1 MDKMK
6 NSGMSETMQT
16 LTRKSA
22 CVMLSLLLLLSA
34 VLPVKAAAETA
45 SAKVVRVGSFEDTF
59 NYVNEKG
66 ARKGYGYELLETL
79 SGYTGWQFEYVTC
92 DWSDCFEKLKNGEV
106 DIIGGISYTEDRTQE
121 MLFSD
126 ESMGVE
132 KYYLYADL
140 SRADI
145 SASDFKTLNGKK
157 IGVLMG
163 TEPEVMLAEWEE
175 KYGLKTEHVNISN
188 NEDVKQ
194 KLANHEIDCFVSLE
208 ESFWAE
214 RGISTITRV
223 GESGIYYAINKNRPD
238 IKEELDDAMR
248 ALDEAVPFYTADL
261 YKRYFSMD
269 YTPILTGEEKA
280 WLRKHGAIRM
290 GFLAS
295 DSGVSTY
302 DPATGEFTGVI
313 TDYIQFAADCL
324 GNQELEFQLV
334 GYDSKEA
341 ELDALKSGEIDM
353 IFHCDQNP
361 NLAEEYH
368 FACTNTT
375 WTSNLMAVTNK
386 QHFNENNVNRIVV
399 PQNKLSLKKYLAFYY
414 PQWEIVDCDTQ
425 EDAARLVKDGQA
437 DCFVTGISSENK
449 YSKKYSFYSV
459 PLVNP
464 VRSCFAVNSGNR
476 SLLSILNKTI
486 KAMPVN
492 MLAGALAMYKSSARK
507 VTLSDF
513 IRDNFFKV
521 MLISSIAVAV
531 VLLTILMLLQK
542 ARKAEAAAR
551 KAASDTQELNAK
563 LQVAVEK
570 AESANRAKS
579 TFLSNMSH
587 DIRTPMNAIIGF
599 TTLALSNI
607 DDTDRVKDYL
617 GKTLASSNH
626 LLSLIND
633 VLDMSR
639 IESGKIHLEEVEVNL
654 SDVLHDLKTIV
665 SGQIYAKQ
673 LELYMD
679 AMDVTDEDVYCD
691 KTRLNQILLNL
702 LSNAIKF
709 TPAGG
714 TVSVRVRQLA
724 GKVRGCGQYE
734 FRIKDNGIGMSQEF
748 AQKIFEP
755 FERER
760 TSTVSRIQ
768 GTGLGMAITK
778 NIVDMMGG
786 TIEVQTAQGK
796 GTEFTVCVPMRAQT
810 EQRPV
815 EKITE
820 LEGLKALVV
829 DDDFN
834 TCDSVTKML
843 VKVGMRAEWTLSG
856 KEAVLRARQSI
867 EMSDVY
873 HAYIIDWR
881 LPDMNG
887 IEVTRQIRS
896 LHDDTPIII
905 LTAYDWSDIEVEAKA
920 AGVTAF
926 CAKPMFMS
934 DLRETL
940 MSALGQ
946 KPADAVQRLLPEK
959 NADFKGKHILL
970 VEDNELNREIAQEIL
985 REYGFLVDSAENG
998 AVAVEKVSTTAP
1010 GSYDLVL
1017 MDVQMPIM
1025 DGYTATR
1032 KIRARRPK
1040 PLKSLRRH
1048 HGAGGRLGTQRRRV
1062 GHHPPLQTLRKAQLQ
1077 PCGGR
1082 RQPHEAHEHCHEA
1095 AVLSAVPAGLY

>member
-92 DWSDCFEKLKNGEV
+92 DWSDCFEKLKNGEI

-126 ESMGVE
+126 EPMGVE

-140 SRADI
+140 ARADI

-280 WLRKHGAIRM
+280 WLKEHGAIKM
-290 GFLAS
+290 GFLTS

-386 QHFNENNVNRIVV
+386 QHFNENNVNRIAV

-513 IRDNFFKV
+513 IKDNFFKV

-639 IESGKIHLEEVEVNL
+639 IESGKIQLEEVEVNL

-724 GKVRGCGQYE
+724 GKVHGCGQYE
-734 FRIKDNGIGMSQEF
+734 FRIKDNGIGMSPEF

-760 TSTVSRIQ
+760 TSTVSGIQ

-926 CAKPMFMS
+926 CSKPMFMS

-985 REYGFLVDSAENG
+985 QEYGFLVDTAENG
-998 AVAVEKVSTTAP
+998 AVAVEKVSTAAP

-1032 KIRARRPK
+1032 KIRALDDPARAKLPILAMTANAFDEDRRNALESGMNGFLSK
-1040 PLKSLRRH
+1040 PIVIGDLVQELHKIL
-1048 HGAGGRLGTQRRRV
+1048 
-1062 GHHPPLQTLRKAQLQ
+1062 
-1077 PCGGR
+1077 
-1082 RQPHEAHEHCHEA
+1082 
-1095 AVLSAVPAGLY
+1095 

>member
-22 CVMLSLLLLLSA
+22 CVVLSLLLLLSA

-45 SAKVVRVGSFEDTF
+45 PAKVVRVGSFEDTF

-92 DWSDCFEKLKNGEV
+92 DWSDCFEKLENGEI
-106 DIIGGISYTEDRTQE
+106 DIMGGISYTEDRTEE

-126 ESMGVE
+126 EPMGVE

-163 TEPEVMLAEWEE
+163 TEPEVMLTEWEE
-175 KYGLKTEHVNISN
+175 KYGLETEHVNISN

-280 WLRKHGAIRM
+280 WLREHGAIRM
-290 GFLAS
+290 GFLTS
-295 DSGVSTY
+295 DSGVSTF

-353 IFHCDQNP
+353 IFHFDQNP

-386 QHFNENNVNRIVV
+386 QHFNENNVNRIAV

-425 EDAARLVKDGQA
+425 EDAAKLVKDGQA

-449 YSKKYSFYSV
+449 YSFYSV
-459 PLVNP
+459 PLLNP
-464 VRSCFAVNSGNR
+464 VKSCFAVNSGNR

-513 IRDNFFKV
+513 IKDNFFKV

-551 KAASDTQELNAK
+551 KAANDTQELNAK

-579 TFLSNMSH
+579 TFLFNMSH
-587 DIRTPMNAIIGF
+587 DIRTPMNAIIGY
-599 TTLALSNI
+599 A
-607 DDTDRVKDYL
+607 D
-617 GKTLASSNH
+617 LASRHLDAPAKLEKYMENIQICGQNLLVLLNNVLDLARIENDRTEIEYSVSDIEKDFRNCIAMFQNQADSKGQTLTVTTH
-626 LLSLIND
+626 LLYPY
-633 VLDMSR
+633 
-639 IESGKIHLEEVEVNL
+639 
-654 SDVLHDLKTIV
+654 
-665 SGQIYAKQ
+665 IYADVPHLTEICTNLVSNAVK
-673 LELYMD
+673 YTG
-679 AMDVTDEDVYCD
+679 ACGTIHCDVTQKPGKKEGWCD
-691 KTRLNQILLNL
+691 
-702 LSNAIKF
+702 
-709 TPAGG
+709 
-714 TVSVRVRQLA
+714 TVITVA
-724 GKVRGCGQYE
+724 
-734 FRIKDNGIGMSQEF
+734 DNGIGMSQEF
-748 AQKIFEP
+748 QKHIFEP

-760 TSTVSRIQ
+760 TSTVSKVEGSGI
-768 GTGLGMAITK
+768 GMGIVKKLVGL
-778 NIVDMMGG
+778 MGG
-786 TIEVQTAQGK
+786 TV
-796 GTEFTVCVPMRAQT
+796 
-810 EQRPV
+810 
-815 EKITE
+815 
-820 LEGLKALVV
+820 
-829 DDDFN
+829 
-834 TCDSVTKML
+834 
-843 VKVGMRAEWTLSG
+843 
-856 KEAVLRARQSI
+856 
-867 EMSDVY
+867 
-873 HAYIIDWR
+873 
-881 LPDMNG
+881 
-887 IEVTRQIRS
+887 
-896 LHDDTPIII
+896 
-905 LTAYDWSDIEVEAKA
+905 EVESRIGVGSTFIVTIPCRIASQEETQAKRDTTSSDKKSLFGVKILLTEDNDLNAEIAAELLQEEGCTVDRAKDGVECVDMLEKA
-920 AGVTAF
+920 A
-926 CAKPMFMS
+926 
-934 DLRETL
+934 
-940 MSALGQ
+940 
-946 KPADAVQRLLPEK
+946 
-959 NADFKGKHILL
+959 
-970 VEDNELNREIAQEIL
+970 
-985 REYGFLVDSAENG
+985 NG
-998 AVAVEKVSTTAP
+998 T
-1010 GSYDLVL
+1010 YQLIL
-1017 MDVQMPIM
+1017 MDVQMPVM
-1025 DGYTATR
+1025 NGYDAAK
-1032 KIRARRPK
+1032 KIRRMEDPQKADIPIIAMTANAFSEDRQAALDAGMNDHVAK
-1040 PLKSLRRH
+1040 PINMNVLVP
-1048 HGAGGRLGTQRRRV
+1048 TI
-1062 GHHPPLQTLRKAQLQ
+1062 RKYL
-1077 PCGGR
+1077 
-1082 RQPHEAHEHCHEA
+1082 
-1095 AVLSAVPAGLY
+1095 

>member
-92 DWSDCFEKLKNGEV
+92 DWSDCFEKLKNGEI

-126 ESMGVE
+126 EPMGVE

-295 DSGVSTY
+295 DSGVSTF

-386 QHFNENNVNRIVV
+386 QHFNENNVNRIAV

-513 IRDNFFKV
+513 IKDNFFKV

-724 GKVRGCGQYE
+724 GKVHGCGQYE

-998 AVAVEKVSTTAP
+998 AVAVEKASTAAP

-1032 KIRARRPK
+1032 KIRALDDPARAKLPILAMTANAFDEDRRNALESGMNGFLSK
-1040 PLKSLRRH
+1040 PIVIDDLVQELHKIL
-1048 HGAGGRLGTQRRRV
+1048 
-1062 GHHPPLQTLRKAQLQ
+1062 
-1077 PCGGR
+1077 
-1082 RQPHEAHEHCHEA
+1082 
-1095 AVLSAVPAGLY
+1095 

>member
-1 MDKMK
+1 
-6 NSGMSETMQT
+6 MQT

-92 DWSDCFEKLKNGEV
+92 DWSDCFEKLKNGEI

-126 ESMGVE
+126 EPMGVE

-140 SRADI
+140 ARADI

-295 DSGVSTY
+295 DSGVSTF

-386 QHFNENNVNRIVV
+386 QHFNENNVNRIAV

-513 IRDNFFKV
+513 IKDNFFMV
-521 MLISSIAVAV
+521 LLVSSIAVAV

-617 GKTLASSNH
+617 AKTLASSNH

-679 AMDVTDEDVYCD
+679 VMDVTDEDVYCD

-724 GKVRGCGQYE
+724 GKVHGCGQYE

-926 CAKPMFMS
+926 CSKPMFMS

-985 REYGFLVDSAENG
+985 QEYGFLVDSAENG
-998 AVAVEKVSTTAP
+998 AVAVEKVSTAAP

-1032 KIRARRPK
+1032 KIRALDDPARAKLPILAMTANAFDEDRRNALESGMNGFLSK
-1040 PLKSLRRH
+1040 PIVIGDLVQELHKIL
-1048 HGAGGRLGTQRRRV
+1048 
-1062 GHHPPLQTLRKAQLQ
+1062 
-1077 PCGGR
+1077 
-1082 RQPHEAHEHCHEA
+1082 
-1095 AVLSAVPAGLY
+1095 

>member
-79 SGYTGWQFEYVTC
+79 SGYAGWQFEYVTC
-92 DWSDCFEKLKNGEV
+92 DWSDCFEKLKNGEI

-126 ESMGVE
+126 EPMGVE

-295 DSGVSTY
+295 DSGVSTF

-386 QHFNENNVNRIVV
+386 QHFNENNVNRIAV

-425 EDAARLVKDGQA
+425 EDAAKLVKDGQA

-513 IRDNFFKV
+513 IKDNFFMALLV
-521 MLISSIAVAV
+521 SSIAVAAI
-531 VLLTILMLLQK
+531 LLTILKLLRK

-570 AESANRAKS
+570 AESANHAKS
-579 TFLSNMSH
+579 TFLFNMSH
-587 DIRTPMNAIIGF
+587 DIRTPMNAIIGY
-599 TTLALSNI
+599 A
-607 DDTDRVKDYL
+607 D
-617 GKTLASSNH
+617 LASRH
-626 LLSLIND
+626 LDDPAKLKNYMENIQVCGQNLLMLLNN
-633 VLDMSR
+633 VLDLAR
-639 IESGKIHLEEVEVNL
+639 IENDKTEMEYSV
-654 SDVLHDLKTIV
+654 SDIEKDFRNCVAMFRNQADSK
-665 SGQIYAKQ
+665 GQTLMVTTQLQYPYIYADIPH
-673 LELYMD
+673 LTEIC
-679 AMDVTDEDVYCD
+679 T
-691 KTRLNQILLNL
+691 NL
-702 LSNAIKF
+702 VSNAVKY
-709 TPAGG
+709 TGAGG
-714 TVSVRVRQLA
+714 TIRCNVTQKPGEKEGWCDTVVTVA
-724 GKVRGCGQYE
+724 
-734 FRIKDNGIGMSQEF
+734 DNGIGMSQEF
-748 AQKIFEP
+748 QKHIFEP

-760 TSTVSRIQ
+760 TSTVSKVEGSGI
-768 GTGLGMAITK
+768 GMGIVKKLVGL
-778 NIVDMMGG
+778 MGG
-786 TIEVQTAQGK
+786 T
-796 GTEFTVCVPMRAQT
+796 
-810 EQRPV
+810 
-815 EKITE
+815 
-820 LEGLKALVV
+820 
-829 DDDFN
+829 
-834 TCDSVTKML
+834 
-843 VKVGMRAEWTLSG
+843 
-856 KEAVLRARQSI
+856 
-867 EMSDVY
+867 
-873 HAYIIDWR
+873 
-881 LPDMNG
+881 
-887 IEVTRQIRS
+887 
-896 LHDDTPIII
+896 
-905 LTAYDWSDIEVEAKA
+905 
-920 AGVTAF
+920 
-926 CAKPMFMS
+926 
-934 DLRETL
+934 
-940 MSALGQ
+940 
-946 KPADAVQRLLPEK
+946 
-959 NADFKGKHILL
+959 
-970 VEDNELNREIAQEIL
+970 
-985 REYGFLVDSAENG
+985 
-998 AVAVEKVSTTAP
+998 VAVESRIGV
-1010 GSYDLVL
+1010 GSKFTVTIPCRIASEDETQAKRETNPSDQKCLCGTRILLTEDNDLNAEIAVELLQEEGCTVDRAKDGVECVDMLEKAANGTYQLIL
-1017 MDVQMPIM
+1017 MDIQMPVM
-1025 DGYTATR
+1025 NGYDAAR
-1032 KIRARRPK
+1032 KIRGLDDPQKANIPIIAMTANAFTEDRQVALDAGMNDHIAK
-1040 PLKSLRRH
+1040 PINMNVL
-1048 HGAGGRLGTQRRRV
+1048 V
-1062 GHHPPLQTLRKAQLQ
+1062 PTLRKYL
-1077 PCGGR
+1077 
-1082 RQPHEAHEHCHEA
+1082 
-1095 AVLSAVPAGLY
+1095 

>member
-1 MDKMK
+1 
-6 NSGMSETMQT
+6 MQT

-92 DWSDCFEKLKNGEV
+92 DWSDCFEKLKNGEI

-126 ESMGVE
+126 EPMGVE

-145 SASDFKTLNGKK
+145 SASDFKTLNGQK

-261 YKRYFSMD
+261 YQRYFSMD

-295 DSGVSTY
+295 DSGVSTF

-386 QHFNENNVNRIVV
+386 QHFNENNVNRIAV

-425 EDAARLVKDGQA
+425 EDAAKLVKDGQA

-513 IRDNFFKV
+513 IKDNFFKV

-679 AMDVTDEDVYCD
+679 VMDVTDEDVYCD

-724 GKVRGCGQYE
+724 GKVHGCGQYE

-926 CAKPMFMS
+926 CSKPMFMS

-946 KPADAVQRLLPEK
+946 NQTDAAQELLPQK
-959 NADFKGKHILL
+959 NADFKGRHILL

-985 REYGFLVDSAENG
+985 REYGFRVDTAENG
-998 AVAVEKVSTTAP
+998 AVAVEKVSTAAP

-1017 MDVQMPIM
+1017 MDVQMPVM

-1032 KIRARRPK
+1032 QIRALENPA
-1040 PLKSLRRH
+1040 L
-1048 HGAGGRLGTQRRRV
+1048 AGVPILAMTANAFDEDRRRAMES
-1062 GHHPPLQTLRKAQLQ
+1062 GMN
-1077 PCGGR
+1077 GF
-1082 RQPHEAHEHCHEA
+1082 
-1095 AVLSAVPAGLY
+1095 LSKPIVIGDLVQELHKIL

>member
-1 MDKMK
+1 
-6 NSGMSETMQT
+6 MQT

-79 SGYTGWQFEYVTC
+79 SGYAGWQFEYVTC
-92 DWSDCFEKLKNGEV
+92 DWSDCFEKLKNGEI

-126 ESMGVE
+126 EPMGVE

-295 DSGVSTY
+295 DSGVSTF

-386 QHFNENNVNRIVV
+386 QHFNENNVNRIAV

-513 IRDNFFKV
+513 IKDNFFKV

-760 TSTVSRIQ
+760 TSTVSGIQ

-940 MSALGQ
+940 MSALG
-946 KPADAVQRLLPEK
+946 
-959 NADFKGKHILL
+959 
-970 VEDNELNREIAQEIL
+970 
-985 REYGFLVDSAENG
+985 
-998 AVAVEKVSTTAP
+998 
-1010 GSYDLVL
+1010 
-1017 MDVQMPIM
+1017 
-1025 DGYTATR
+1025 
-1032 KIRARRPK
+1032 
-1040 PLKSLRRH
+1040 
-1048 HGAGGRLGTQRRRV
+1048 
-1062 GHHPPLQTLRKAQLQ
+1062 
-1077 PCGGR
+1077 
-1082 RQPHEAHEHCHEA
+1082 
-1095 AVLSAVPAGLY
+1095 

>member
-1 MDKMK
+1 
-6 NSGMSETMQT
+6 MQT

-92 DWSDCFEKLKNGEV
+92 DWSDCFEKLKNGEI

-126 ESMGVE
+126 EPMGVE

-295 DSGVSTY
+295 DSGVSTF

-386 QHFNENNVNRIVV
+386 QHFNENNVNRIAV

-513 IRDNFFKV
+513 IKDNFFKV

-531 VLLTILMLLQK
+531 VLLTILMLLRK

-691 KTRLNQILLNL
+691 RTRLNQILLNL

-926 CAKPMFMS
+926 CSKPMFMF

-946 KPADAVQRLLPEK
+946 KSADAVQGLLPDK

-998 AVAVEKVSTTAP
+998 AVAVEKVSTAAP

-1032 KIRARRPK
+1032 KIRALDDPARAKLPILAMTANAFDEDRRNALESGMNGFLSK
-1040 PLKSLRRH
+1040 PIVIDDLVQELHKIL
-1048 HGAGGRLGTQRRRV
+1048 
-1062 GHHPPLQTLRKAQLQ
+1062 
-1077 PCGGR
+1077 
-1082 RQPHEAHEHCHEA
+1082 
-1095 AVLSAVPAGLY
+1095 

>member
-1 MDKMK
+1 
-6 NSGMSETMQT
+6 MQT

-79 SGYTGWQFEYVTC
+79 SGYAGWQFEYVTC
-92 DWSDCFEKLKNGEV
+92 DWSDCFEKLKNGEI

-126 ESMGVE
+126 EPMGVE

-295 DSGVSTY
+295 DSGVSTF

-386 QHFNENNVNRIVV
+386 QHFIENNVNRIAV

-513 IRDNFFKV
+513 IKDNFFKV

-665 SGQIYAKQ
+665 SGQIHAKQ

-724 GKVRGCGQYE
+724 GQVRGCGQYE
-734 FRIKDNGIGMSQEF
+734 FRIKDNGIGMSPEF
-748 AQKIFEP
+748 AKKIFEP

-926 CAKPMFMS
+926 CSKPMFMS

-998 AVAVEKVSTTAP
+998 AVAVEKVSTAAP

-1032 KIRARRPK
+1032 KIRALDDPARAKLPILAMTANAFDEDRRNALESGMNGFLSK
-1040 PLKSLRRH
+1040 PIVIDDLV
-1048 HGAGGRLGTQRRRV
+1048 QE
-1062 GHHPPLQTLRKAQLQ
+1062 LRKIL
-1077 PCGGR
+1077 
-1082 RQPHEAHEHCHEA
+1082 
-1095 AVLSAVPAGLY
+1095 

>member
-1 MDKMK
+1 
-6 NSGMSETMQT
+6 MQT

-92 DWSDCFEKLKNGEV
+92 DWSDCFEKLKNGEI

-126 ESMGVE
+126 EPMGVE

-295 DSGVSTY
+295 DSGVSTF

-386 QHFNENNVNRIVV
+386 QHFNENNVNRIAV

-513 IRDNFFKV
+513 IKDNFFKV

-570 AESANRAKS
+570 AETANRAKS

-599 TTLALSNI
+599 TTLAISNI
-607 DDTDRVKDYL
+607 DDKERVKDYL
-617 GKTLASSNH
+617 TKTLASSNH

-679 AMDVTDEDVYCD
+679 VMDVTDEDVYCD

-755 FERER
+755 FEQER

-843 VKVGMRAEWTLSG
+843 VKMGMRAEWTLSG

-926 CAKPMFMS
+926 CSKPMFMS

-946 KPADAVQRLLPEK
+946 KSADAVQGLLPEK

-998 AVAVEKVSTTAP
+998 AVAVEKVSTAAP

-1032 KIRARRPK
+1032 KIRALDDPARAKLPILAMTANAFDEDRRNALESGMNGFLSK
-1040 PLKSLRRH
+1040 PIVIDDLV
-1048 HGAGGRLGTQRRRV
+1048 QE
-1062 GHHPPLQTLRKAQLQ
+1062 LRKIL
-1077 PCGGR
+1077 
-1082 RQPHEAHEHCHEA
+1082 
-1095 AVLSAVPAGLY
+1095 

>member
-1 MDKMK
+1 
-6 NSGMSETMQT
+6 MQT

-92 DWSDCFEKLKNGEV
+92 DWSDCFEKLKNGEI

-126 ESMGVE
+126 EPMGVE

-295 DSGVSTY
+295 DSGVSTF

-386 QHFNENNVNRIVV
+386 QHFNENNVNRIAV

-513 IRDNFFKV
+513 IKDNFFKV

-679 AMDVTDEDVYCD
+679 VMDVTDEDVYCD

-867 EMSDVY
+867 EMSDAY

-926 CAKPMFMS
+926 CSKPMFLS

-946 KPADAVQRLLPEK
+946 KQTDAVQGLLPDK

-985 REYGFLVDSAENG
+985 QEYGFLVDSAENG
-998 AVAVEKVSTTAP
+998 AVAVEKVSTAAP
-1010 GSYDLVL
+1010 GSYDLLL

-1032 KIRARRPK
+1032 KIRALDDPALGKLPIIAMTANAFDEDRRNALESGMNGFLSK
-1040 PLKSLRRH
+1040 PIVIDDLVQELHKIL
-1048 HGAGGRLGTQRRRV
+1048 
-1062 GHHPPLQTLRKAQLQ
+1062 
-1077 PCGGR
+1077 
-1082 RQPHEAHEHCHEA
+1082 
-1095 AVLSAVPAGLY
+1095 

>member
-1 MDKMK
+1 MADKTHEIK
-6 NSGMSETMQT
+6 RNRRLRQKW
-16 LTRKSA
+16 LSA
-22 CVMLSLLLLLSA
+22 ACALLLLVFLAAGFCVRYLSFVSQIIYQESTSHLEEVLHKSNNMLNQMVRKNLTYLHLYNRFLESTSDEAEIQAYIEKAQQDTGFASFYFLSYDGNYMTVTGETGYLGLQTNLDEMLADGDDIVMNSALPGKPQLLVFVCPETQGSYRGFAYDAIAISYYNDA
-34 VLPVKAAAETA
+34 VLRLLDNSAFQGNASNYVIYSDGRVVIDNSVNRKETIYNFIAMLRDHSDLTEEQILDLSNAFAQGRSGNMKVKLGDTSYYLVYEGTEVPSWTMLGLVPVSIVNASLDKLWSYTIQIVVGIASGLAVLVILLIVRRNRATVRRKNTEILYRDELFRKLSLNVDDVFLMLDAKTSKTDYVSPNIGRLLGIPWKKVRQDVHALAELVPQNDPDRGKNFLEGLSRGEQREWDAAYLHQETRELRWFHIIAMGSEVEGRTKYILVMSDRTADKQINQALSDAVAAAET
-45 SAKVVRVGSFEDTF
+45 
-59 NYVNEKG
+59 
-66 ARKGYGYELLETL
+66 
-79 SGYTGWQFEYVTC
+79 
-92 DWSDCFEKLKNGEV
+92 
-106 DIIGGISYTEDRTQE
+106 
-121 MLFSD
+121 
-126 ESMGVE
+126 
-132 KYYLYADL
+132 
-140 SRADI
+140 
-145 SASDFKTLNGKK
+145 
-157 IGVLMG
+157 
-163 TEPEVMLAEWEE
+163 
-175 KYGLKTEHVNISN
+175 
-188 NEDVKQ
+188 
-194 KLANHEIDCFVSLE
+194 
-208 ESFWAE
+208 
-214 RGISTITRV
+214 
-223 GESGIYYAINKNRPD
+223 
-238 IKEELDDAMR
+238 
-248 ALDEAVPFYTADL
+248 
-261 YKRYFSMD
+261 
-269 YTPILTGEEKA
+269 
-280 WLRKHGAIRM
+280 
-290 GFLAS
+290 
-295 DSGVSTY
+295 
-302 DPATGEFTGVI
+302 
-313 TDYIQFAADCL
+313 
-324 GNQELEFQLV
+324 
-334 GYDSKEA
+334 
-341 ELDALKSGEIDM
+341 
-353 IFHCDQNP
+353 
-361 NLAEEYH
+361 
-368 FACTNTT
+368 
-375 WTSNLMAVTNK
+375 
-386 QHFNENNVNRIVV
+386 
-399 PQNKLSLKKYLAFYY
+399 
-414 PQWEIVDCDTQ
+414 
-425 EDAARLVKDGQA
+425 
-437 DCFVTGISSENK
+437 
-449 YSKKYSFYSV
+449 
-459 PLVNP
+459 
-464 VRSCFAVNSGNR
+464 
-476 SLLSILNKTI
+476 
-486 KAMPVN
+486 
-492 MLAGALAMYKSSARK
+492 
-507 VTLSDF
+507 
-513 IRDNFFKV
+513 
-521 MLISSIAVAV
+521 
-531 VLLTILMLLQK
+531 
-542 ARKAEAAAR
+542 
-551 KAASDTQELNAK
+551 
-563 LQVAVEK
+563 
-570 AESANRAKS
+570 ANRAKS

-607 DDTDRVKDYL
+607 DDKERVKDYL
-617 GKTLASSNH
+617 AKTLASSNH

-679 AMDVTDEDVYCD
+679 ATDVTDEDVYCD

-724 GKVRGCGQYE
+724 GKVHGCGQYE
-734 FRIKDNGIGMSQEF
+734 FRIKDNGIGMSEEF

-796 GTEFTVCVPMRAQT
+796 GSEFIICLPLRTQD
-810 EQRPV
+810 EHRPV

-926 CAKPMFMS
+926 CSKPMFMS

-946 KPADAVQRLLPEK
+946 KLTDASQELLPEED
-959 NADFKGKHILL
+959 ADFKDRHILL

-985 REYGFLVDSAENG
+985 REYGFRVDTAENG
-998 AVAVEKVSTTAP
+998 AVAVEKIRTAAP

-1017 MDVQMPIM
+1017 MDVQMPVM

-1032 KIRARRPK
+1032 QIRALEDPALAGIPILAMTANAFDEDRRNAMESGMNGFLSK
-1040 PLKSLRRH
+1040 PIVIGDLVQELHKIL
-1048 HGAGGRLGTQRRRV
+1048 
-1062 GHHPPLQTLRKAQLQ
+1062 
-1077 PCGGR
+1077 
-1082 RQPHEAHEHCHEA
+1082 
-1095 AVLSAVPAGLY
+1095 

>member
-92 DWSDCFEKLKNGEV
+92 DWSDCFEKLKNGEI

-126 ESMGVE
+126 EPMGVE

-295 DSGVSTY
+295 DSGVSTF

-353 IFHCDQNP
+353 IFHFDQSP

-375 WTSNLMAVTNK
+375 WTSNLMAVTN
-386 QHFNENNVNRIVV
+386 QQLFNENNVNRIAV

-513 IRDNFFKV
+513 IKDNFFKV

-760 TSTVSRIQ
+760 TSTVSGIQ

-998 AVAVEKVSTTAP
+998 AVAVEKVSTAAP

-1032 KIRARRPK
+1032 KIRALDDPARAKLPILAMTANAFDEDRRNALESGMNGFLSK
-1040 PLKSLRRH
+1040 PIVIDDLV
-1048 HGAGGRLGTQRRRV
+1048 QE
-1062 GHHPPLQTLRKAQLQ
+1062 LRKIL
-1077 PCGGR
+1077 
-1082 RQPHEAHEHCHEA
+1082 
-1095 AVLSAVPAGLY
+1095 

>member
-1 MDKMK
+1 
-6 NSGMSETMQT
+6 MSETMQT
-16 LTRKSA
+16 LTRKSVCA
-22 CVMLSLLLLLSA
+22 LLSLLLLLSV

-45 SAKVVRVGSFEDTF
+45 PAKVVRVGSFEDTF

-92 DWSDCFEKLKNGEV
+92 DWSDCFEKLKNGEI
-106 DIIGGISYTEDRTQE
+106 DIMGGISYTEDRTEE

-126 ESMGVE
+126 EPMGVE

-145 SASDFKTLNGKK
+145 SASDYKTLNGKK

-163 TEPEVMLAEWEE
+163 TEPEVMLTEWEE

-295 DSGVSTY
+295 DSGVSTF

-386 QHFNENNVNRIVV
+386 QHFNENNVNRIAV

-425 EDAARLVKDGQA
+425 EDAAQLVKDGQA

-513 IRDNFFKV
+513 IKDNFFMALLV
-521 MLISSIAVAV
+521 SSIAVAAI
-531 VLLTILMLLQK
+531 LLTILKLLRK

-551 KAASDTQELNAK
+551 KAANDTQKLNAK
-563 LQVAVEK
+563 LQVAVEN
-570 AESANRAKS
+570 AESANHAKS
-579 TFLSNMSH
+579 TFLFNMSH
-587 DIRTPMNAIIGF
+587 DIRTPMNAIIGY
-599 TTLALSNI
+599 A
-607 DDTDRVKDYL
+607 D
-617 GKTLASSNH
+617 LASRH
-626 LLSLIND
+626 LDDPAKLKNYMENIQVCGQNLLMLLNN
-633 VLDMSR
+633 VLDLAR
-639 IESGKIHLEEVEVNL
+639 IENDKTEMEYSV
-654 SDVLHDLKTIV
+654 SDIEKDFRNCVAMFRNQADSK
-665 SGQIYAKQ
+665 GQTLTVTTQLQYPYIYADIPH
-673 LELYMD
+673 LTEIC
-679 AMDVTDEDVYCD
+679 T
-691 KTRLNQILLNL
+691 NL
-702 LSNAIKF
+702 VSNAVKY
-709 TPAGG
+709 TGAGG
-714 TVSVRVRQLA
+714 TIRCNVTQKPGEKEGWCDTVVTVA
-724 GKVRGCGQYE
+724 
-734 FRIKDNGIGMSQEF
+734 DNGIGMSQEF
-748 AQKIFEP
+748 QKHIFEP

-760 TSTVSRIQ
+760 TSTVSKVEGSGI
-768 GTGLGMAITK
+768 GMGIVKKLVGL
-778 NIVDMMGG
+778 MGG
-786 TIEVQTAQGK
+786 TVEVESRIGVGST
-796 GTEFTVCVPMRAQT
+796 FTVTIPCRIASEDETQAKRETNPSDQKCLCGTRILLTEDNDLNAEIAVELLQEEGCTVDRAKDGVECVDMLEKAANGTYQLILMDI
-810 EQRPV
+810 QMPV
-815 EKITE
+815 
-820 LEGLKALVV
+820 
-829 DDDFN
+829 
-834 TCDSVTKML
+834 
-843 VKVGMRAEWTLSG
+843 
-856 KEAVLRARQSI
+856 
-867 EMSDVY
+867 
-873 HAYIIDWR
+873 
-881 LPDMNG
+881 MNG
-887 IEVTRQIRS
+887 
-896 LHDDTPIII
+896 
-905 LTAYDWSDIEVEAKA
+905 YDA
-920 AGVTAF
+920 A
-926 CAKPMFMS
+926 
-934 DLRETL
+934 
-940 MSALGQ
+940 
-946 KPADAVQRLLPEK
+946 
-959 NADFKGKHILL
+959 
-970 VEDNELNREIAQEIL
+970 
-985 REYGFLVDSAENG
+985 
-998 AVAVEKVSTTAP
+998 
-1010 GSYDLVL
+1010 
-1017 MDVQMPIM
+1017 
-1025 DGYTATR
+1025 R
-1032 KIRARRPK
+1032 KIRGLDDPQKANIPIIAMTANAFTEDRQVALDAGMNDHIAK
-1040 PLKSLRRH
+1040 PINMNVL
-1048 HGAGGRLGTQRRRV
+1048 V
-1062 GHHPPLQTLRKAQLQ
+1062 PTLRKYL
-1077 PCGGR
+1077 
-1082 RQPHEAHEHCHEA
+1082 
-1095 AVLSAVPAGLY
+1095 